1 MNLTLLTTSN
11 TSNTSNDLA
20 VIYTKLSFDK
30 TKNLKTHFE
39 DCKKCLNYTHLKLF
53 KIYNDDSISKDT
65 SLYSR
70 IEFSKLINDAKMGKF
85 STIIVPSID
94 RLTRNYNEYLNLK
107 LLLKKLNIKL
117 IVANLYF

>member
-1 MNLTLLTTSN
+1 MNLTLLT

-107 LLLKKLNIKL
+107 LLLKKLNIYVVIKFL
-117 IVANLYF
+117 QF